1 MGKGLRQIL
10 HTPLYTNAFYLI
22 VSSVASSLLGFAFW
36 IVAARYYPATDV
48 GLASALFAAI
58 GLLSSFSLFGFNIA
72 LIRFLPEEG
81 DRGGMI
87 SSCLTITGACSI
99 ILAAIFIVGLP
110 LWSPKLLLLQGNLVL
125 LTLFI
130 IFTAA
135 MSLVVMQSSIFIA
148 LRSTWLLLTQQ
159 VLSGILRILLAITLV
174 TFGVL
179 GIFSSWGIAICI
191 ALLVGSLFIMKIQ
204 PSYRPFPAIKKG
216 VISKMLRFSVGNY
229 VAEVVGS
236 AQFFLLPLII
246 LSLLGAEA
254 TAYFRIAYG
263 VSIILFMIPNAINRS
278 LFAEGSHEPDKLRSN
293 VIRAVRLMFFLLIPA
308 LAVIFFFGDKILLLF
323 GREYSQNALQTLW
336 LLSLS
341 ALPLAINE
349 LYIVI
354 RRVQLR
360 TKAVIYTYLSIATIT
375 IAASYILIPKYG
387 LIGVGMGWVLGEGLV
402 AIVCAVTMMKRI
414 NLRLF

>member
-263 VSIILFMIPNAINRS
+263 VSIILFMIPSAINRS

-360 TKAVIYTYLSIATIT
+360 IKAVIYTYLSIATIT
-375 IAASYILIPKYG
+375 IAASCILIPKYG